1 MQEQEGFGVNCMQ
14 EISHILS
21 PGSLLSVTVYDGAA
35 KMSKRLLAERQRSP
49 APRPSVLLL
58 SLSALLLASPRARG
72 QNVDSKLESL
82 RQQMLK
88 DQSKD
93 YEITVP
99 LLLNGEQ
106 WRPANSIYS
115 KNHPSLLQL
124 VVQAEG
130 ERLVIHLER
139 NEGIIVFENKSYILE
154 PLEGATNEHKIYRA
168 ENLEIIPG
176 SCGHQLDISATRAA
190 DPSHRS
196 QGGRYKRETL
206 KTTKYVELVIVA
218 DNREFQ
224 RQGKD
229 VEKIKQRLIEIANYV
244 DKFYRPL
251 NIRVALVGVEVW
263 NDMDKCSISQDPFT
277 SLHEF
282 LDWRKLKLLPRKP
295 HDNAQLISG
304 VYFQGT
310 TIGMAP
316 IMSMCTAEQSGGVVM
331 DHSENPLGAAVTLA
345 HELGH
350 NFGMNH
356 DTLERGCNCKAS
368 TDKGGCIM
376 NPSTGYPFPM
386 VFSSCSRKDLENSLE
401 KGVGMCLFNLPE
413 VKESFGGQKCGNG
426 YVEDG
431 EECDCGEPD
440 ECTNRCCN
448 ATTCTLRPGAVCAH
462 GLCCEDCKLK
472 PAGISCRESSNSCD
486 LPEFCTGASPHC
498 PANVYLH
505 DGHACHGVDGYC
517 YNGICQTHEQ
527 QCITLWGQGA
537 KPAPGIC
544 FERVNSAGDPYGNCG
559 KDSKSSF
566 AKCEPRDAKCGK
578 IQCQGGANRP
588 VIGTNAVS
596 IETNIPLQEGGK
608 ILCRGTHVYLGDD
621 MPDPGLVLS
630 GTKCEDGK
638 ICLNRRCQ
646 NTSVFG
652 VHKCATKCHG
662 RGVCNNKKNC
672 HCEADWAPP
681 YCDKPGFGGS
691 VDSGPIR
698 QADNKSLTV
707 GVLITILCL
716 TFAGSVMYLK
726 RKTLMRLLFTSK
738 KTTIEK
744 LRSVSPARSSRS
756 SKLNHVRTTSLSKNL
771 IMKPQNANVQKRD
784 GPRRPLPYQ
793 IVDISDPVKT
803 HHVPQLKT
811 PQRVLPPLPQPPC
824 HQAGPERP
832 LPANPTLRLPQ
843 ENHKP
848 SPPRKPLPADPLNK
862 TRYNSACTPGLG
874 HTKALPH
881 IAPARPAPKHP
892 PPVPRSSNATADVK

>member
-1 MQEQEGFGVNCMQ
+1 
-14 EISHILS
+14 SS
-21 PGSLLSVTVYDGAA
+21 S
-35 KMSKRLLAERQRSP
+35 
-49 APRPSVLLL
+49 
-58 SLSALLLASPRARG
+58 
-72 QNVDSKLESL
+72 
-82 RQQMLK
+82 
-88 DQSKD
+88 
-93 YEITVP
+93 
-99 LLLNGEQ
+99 
-106 WRPANSIYS
+106 
-115 KNHPSLLQL
+115 
-124 VVQAEG
+124 
-130 ERLVIHLER
+130 
-139 NEGIIVFENKSYILE
+139 
-154 PLEGATNEHKIYRA
+154 
-168 ENLEIIPG
+168 
-176 SCGHQLDISATRAA
+176 
-190 DPSHRS
+190 
-196 QGGRYKRETL
+196 
-206 KTTKYVELVIVA
+206 
-218 DNREFQ
+218 
-224 RQGKD
+224 
-229 VEKIKQRLIEIANYV
+229 
-244 DKFYRPL
+244 
-251 NIRVALVGVEVW
+251 
-263 NDMDKCSISQDPFT
+263 
-277 SLHEF
+277 
-282 LDWRKLKLLPRKP
+282 
-295 HDNAQLISG
+295 
-304 VYFQGT
+304 
-310 TIGMAP
+310 
-316 IMSMCTAEQSGGVVM
+316 
-331 DHSENPLGAAVTLA
+331 
-345 HELGH
+345 
-350 NFGMNH
+350 
-356 DTLERGCNCKAS
+356 
-368 TDKGGCIM
+368 
-376 NPSTGYPFPM
+376 YPFPM

-448 ATTCTLRPGAVCAH
+448 ATTCTLKLGAVCAH
-462 GLCCEDCKLK
+462 GLCCEDCQLK

-638 ICLNRRCQ
+638 ICLNRQCQ

-691 VDSGPIR
+691 MDSGPIR

-716 TFAGSVMYLK
+716 IFAGSIMYLK
-726 RKTLMRLLFTSK
+726 RKTFMRWLFTSK

-744 LRSVSPARSSRS
+744 LRSVSPARPSSS
-756 SKLNHVRTTSLSKNL
+756 SEPNHVHTTSLSKNL
-771 IMKPQNANVQKRD
+771 IMKPQNKNIQKKD

-793 IVDISDPVKT
+793 IIDISNPVKT
-803 HHVPQLKT
+803 HDLPQLKT
-811 PQRVLPPLPQPPC
+811 PQRVLPPLPQLPC
-824 HQAGPERP
+824 HQAVPERP
-832 LPANPTLRLPQ
+832 LPANPSLRFAQ

-848 SPPRKPLPADPLNK
+848 NPPRKPLPADPLTK
-862 TRYNSACTPGLG
+862 VRYTGACPAAPGLA
-874 HTKALPH
+874 KALPH
-881 IAPARPAPKHP
+881 VTPVRPAPKQP
-892 PPVPRSSNATADVK
+892 PQVSRSGNTADVK

>member
-139 NEGIIVFENKSYILE
+139 NEGLLASSFTETHYLKDGSDVVLSRNYTGHCYYHGNVRGYPSSSVSLSTCSGLRGIIVFENKSYILE

-244 DKFYRPL
+244 D
-251 NIRVALVGVEVW
+251 
-263 NDMDKCSISQDPFT
+263 
-277 SLHEF
+277 
-282 LDWRKLKLLPRKP
+282 
-295 HDNAQLISG
+295 
-304 VYFQGT
+304 
-310 TIGMAP
+310 
-316 IMSMCTAEQSGGVVM
+316 
-331 DHSENPLGAAVTLA
+331 
-345 HELGH
+345 
-350 NFGMNH
+350 
-356 DTLERGCNCKAS
+356 
-368 TDKGGCIM
+368 
-376 NPSTGYPFPM
+376 
-386 VFSSCSRKDLENSLE
+386 
-401 KGVGMCLFNLPE
+401 
-413 VKESFGGQKCGNG
+413 
-426 YVEDG
+426 
-431 EECDCGEPD
+431 
-440 ECTNRCCN
+440 
-448 ATTCTLRPGAVCAH
+448 
-462 GLCCEDCKLK
+462 KLK

>member
-1 MQEQEGFGVNCMQ
+1 ATGFVHPREGRAPVTP
-14 EISHILS
+14 
-21 PGSLLSVTVYDGAA
+21 PGCFS
-35 KMSKRLLAERQRSP
+35 
-49 APRPSVLLL
+49 L
-58 SLSALLLASPRARG
+58 SLG
-72 QNVDSKLESL
+72 ENVDSKLESS
-82 RQQMLK
+82 RQQMPK

-93 YEITVP
+93 YEITIP
-99 LLLNGEQ
+99 FLLNGEQ
-106 WRPANSIYS
+106 WRPVNGIYS
-115 KNHPSLLQL
+115 KDHPALLQF
-124 VVQAEG
+124 VIQAEG
-130 ERLVIHLER
+130 KHLVINLER
-139 NEGIIVFENKSYILE
+139 NEGLLASSFTETHYLRDGTHVVLARNYTGHCYYHGNVQGYPDSSVSLSTCSGLRGIIVFENKSYILE
-154 PLEGATNEHKIYRA
+154 PLEGATSEHKIYRA
-168 ENLEIIPG
+168 GNLKIAPG
-176 SCGHQLDISATRAA
+176 SCGHQLDISAMRA
-190 DPSHRS
+190 DDSDTSHHS
-196 QGGRYKRETL
+196 QAGRYKRETL

-244 DKFYRPL
+244 DK
-251 NIRVALVGVEVW
+251 
-263 NDMDKCSISQDPFT
+263 
-277 SLHEF
+277 
-282 LDWRKLKLLPRKP
+282 
-295 HDNAQLISG
+295 
-304 VYFQGT
+304 
-310 TIGMAP
+310 
-316 IMSMCTAEQSGGVVM
+316 
-331 DHSENPLGAAVTLA
+331 
-345 HELGH
+345 
-350 NFGMNH
+350 
-356 DTLERGCNCKAS
+356 
-368 TDKGGCIM
+368 
-376 NPSTGYPFPM
+376 
-386 VFSSCSRKDLENSLE
+386 
-401 KGVGMCLFNLPE
+401 
-413 VKESFGGQKCGNG
+413 
-426 YVEDG
+426 
-431 EECDCGEPD
+431 
-440 ECTNRCCN
+440 
-448 ATTCTLRPGAVCAH
+448 
-462 GLCCEDCKLK
+462 LK

-505 DGHACHGVDGYC
+505 DGHACHRVDGYC

-691 VDSGPIR
+691 MDSGPIR
-698 QADNKSLTV
+698 QADNKSLTI
-707 GVLITILCL
+707 GLLITILCL
-716 TFAGSVMYLK
+716 IFAGSIMYLK
-726 RKTLMRLLFTSK
+726 RKTFMRWLFTSK

-744 LRSVSPARSSRS
+744 LRSVSPARPSSS
-756 SKLNHVRTTSLSKNL
+756 SDPNHVHTTSLSKNL
-771 IMKPQNANVQKRD
+771 IMKPQNANIQKRD

-793 IVDISDPVKT
+793 IIDISNPVKT
-803 HHVPQLKT
+803 HDLPQLKT
-811 PQRVLPPLPQPPC
+811 PQRVLPPLPQLPC
-824 HQAGPERP
+824 HQAVPERP
-832 LPANPTLRLPQ
+832 LPANPSLKFAQ
-843 ENHKP
+843 EKHKP
-848 SPPRKPLPADPLNK
+848 NPPRKPLPADPLTK
-862 TRYNSACTPGLG
+862 ARGSSACTAVPG
-874 HTKALPH
+874 HAKALPH
-881 IAPARPAPKHP
+881 VT
-892 PPVPRSSNATADVK
+892 PVRWVLLIRMP

>member
-1 MQEQEGFGVNCMQ
+1 
-14 EISHILS
+14 
-21 PGSLLSVTVYDGAA
+21 
-35 KMSKRLLAERQRSP
+35 MSKPLHAEQQRFPPPHPP
-49 APRPSVLLL
+49 AQISMLLL
-58 SLSALLLASPRARG
+58 SLSWLFLASPRAQG
-72 QNVDSKLESL
+72 ENVDGKLETS
-82 RQQMLK
+82 RQQMPK
-88 DQSKD
+88 DQPED
-93 YEITVP
+93 YEITIP
-99 LLLNGEQ
+99 FLLNGER
-106 WRPANSIYS
+106 WRPVNGIYS
-115 KNHPSLLQL
+115 KDHPALLQF
-124 VVQAEG
+124 VIQVESQH
-130 ERLVIHLER
+130 LVINLER
-139 NEGIIVFENKSYILE
+139 NEGLLASSFTETHYLKDGTDVVLIRNYTGHCYYHGNVRGYPDSSVSLSTCSGLRGIIVFENKNYILE
-154 PLEGATNEHKIYRA
+154 PLQGATSEHKIYRA
-168 ENLEIIPG
+168 ENLKIAPG
-176 SCGHQLDISATRAA
+176 SCGHQLDISARRAA
-190 DPSHRS
+190 DNDTSHHS
-196 QGGRYKRETL
+196 QAGRHKRETL

-244 DKFYRPL
+244 DK
-251 NIRVALVGVEVW
+251 
-263 NDMDKCSISQDPFT
+263 
-277 SLHEF
+277 
-282 LDWRKLKLLPRKP
+282 
-295 HDNAQLISG
+295 
-304 VYFQGT
+304 
-310 TIGMAP
+310 
-316 IMSMCTAEQSGGVVM
+316 
-331 DHSENPLGAAVTLA
+331 
-345 HELGH
+345 
-350 NFGMNH
+350 
-356 DTLERGCNCKAS
+356 
-368 TDKGGCIM
+368 
-376 NPSTGYPFPM
+376 
-386 VFSSCSRKDLENSLE
+386 
-401 KGVGMCLFNLPE
+401 
-413 VKESFGGQKCGNG
+413 
-426 YVEDG
+426 
-431 EECDCGEPD
+431 
-440 ECTNRCCN
+440 
-448 ATTCTLRPGAVCAH
+448 
-462 GLCCEDCKLK
+462 LK
-472 PAGISCRESSNSCD
+472 PAGIPCRESSNSCD

-691 VDSGPIR
+691 MDSGPIR
-698 QADNKSLTV
+698 QADNTSLTI

-716 TFAGSVMYLK
+716 TFAGLIMYLK
-726 RKTLMRLLFTSK
+726 RKTFMRWLFTSK

-744 LRSVSPARSSRS
+744 LRSVSPARPSASSEPNRV
-756 SKLNHVRTTSLSKNL
+756 HTTSLSKNL
-771 IMKPQNANVQKRD
+771 IMKPQNTNIQKRD

-793 IVDISDPVKT
+793 IIDISNPVKT
-803 HHVPQLKT
+803 EDLPQLKT
-811 PQRVLPPLPQPPC
+811 PQRVLPPLPQLPS
-824 HQAGPERP
+824 HHAVPERP
-832 LPANPTLRLPQ
+832 LPANPSLRFTQ
-843 ENHKP
+843 ETHKP
-848 SPPRKPLPADPLNK
+848 DPPRKPLPADPLTK
-862 TRYNSACTPGLG
+862 ARSNSACTAVPG

-881 IAPARPAPKHP
+881 VTPVRPAPKHP
-892 PPVPRSSNATADVK
+892 PQASRSSDTADVK

>member
-1 MQEQEGFGVNCMQ
+1 
-14 EISHILS
+14 
-21 PGSLLSVTVYDGAA
+21 
-35 KMSKRLLAERQRSP
+35 MSKRLHAEQQRFPPPHPP
-49 APRPSVLLL
+49 AQISMLLL
-58 SLSALLLASPRARG
+58 SLSWLFLASPRAQG
-72 QNVDSKLESL
+72 ENVDSKLESS
-82 RQQMLK
+82 RQQMPK
-88 DQSKD
+88 DQPKD

-99 LLLNGEQ
+99 FLLNGEQ
-106 WRPANSIYS
+106 WRPVNGIYS
-115 KNHPSLLQL
+115 KNHPALLQF
-124 VVQAEG
+124 VIQAESKH
-130 ERLVIHLER
+130 LVISLER
-139 NEGIIVFENKSYILE
+139 NEGLLASSFTETHYLKDGTDVVLARNYTGHCYYHGNVRGYPDSSVSLSTCSGLRGIIVFENKSYILE
-154 PLEGATNEHKIYRA
+154 PLEGATSEHKIYRA
-168 ENLEIIPG
+168 ESLKIAPG
-176 SCGHQLDISATRAA
+176 SCGHQLDISAMRA
-190 DPSHRS
+190 DDNDTSHHS
-196 QGGRYKRETL
+196 QAGRYKRETL

-244 DKFYRPL
+244 DK
-251 NIRVALVGVEVW
+251 
-263 NDMDKCSISQDPFT
+263 
-277 SLHEF
+277 
-282 LDWRKLKLLPRKP
+282 
-295 HDNAQLISG
+295 
-304 VYFQGT
+304 
-310 TIGMAP
+310 
-316 IMSMCTAEQSGGVVM
+316 
-331 DHSENPLGAAVTLA
+331 
-345 HELGH
+345 
-350 NFGMNH
+350 
-356 DTLERGCNCKAS
+356 
-368 TDKGGCIM
+368 
-376 NPSTGYPFPM
+376 
-386 VFSSCSRKDLENSLE
+386 
-401 KGVGMCLFNLPE
+401 
-413 VKESFGGQKCGNG
+413 
-426 YVEDG
+426 
-431 EECDCGEPD
+431 
-440 ECTNRCCN
+440 
-448 ATTCTLRPGAVCAH
+448 
-462 GLCCEDCKLK
+462 LK

-505 DGHACHGVDGYC
+505 DGHACHRVDGYC

-566 AKCEPRDAKCGK
+566 AKCEARDAKCGK

-638 ICLNRRCQ
+638 ICLNRQCQ

-691 VDSGPIR
+691 MDSGPIR
-698 QADNKSLTV
+698 QADNKSLTI

-716 TFAGSVMYLK
+716 IFAGSIMYLK
-726 RKTLMRLLFTSK
+726 RKTFMRWLFTSK

-744 LRSVSPARSSRS
+744 LRSVSPARPSSS
-756 SKLNHVRTTSLSKNL
+756 SEPSHVHTTSLSKNL
-771 IMKPQNANVQKRD
+771 IMKPQNTNIQKRD

-793 IVDISDPVKT
+793 IIDISNPVKT
-803 HHVPQLKT
+803 HNLSQLKT
-811 PQRVLPPLPQPPC
+811 PQRVLPPLPQLPC
-824 HQAGPERP
+824 HHAVPERP
-832 LPANPTLRLPQ
+832 LPANPSLRFTQ

-848 SPPRKPLPADPLNK
+848 NPPRKPLPADPLNK
-862 TRYNSACTPGLG
+862 ARYNSTCTAVPG

-881 IAPARPAPKHP
+881 VTPVRPAPKHP
-892 PPVPRSSNATADVK
+892 PQVSRSSNTADVK

>member
-1 MQEQEGFGVNCMQ
+1 
-14 EISHILS
+14 
-21 PGSLLSVTVYDGAA
+21 
-35 KMSKRLLAERQRSP
+35 MSKRLHAAQQRSP
-49 APRPSVLLL
+49 PPHPPAQLSMLLL
-58 SLSALLLASPRARG
+58 SLSWLFLASPRAQG
-72 QNVDSKLESL
+72 ENVDSKLESS
-82 RQQMLK
+82 RQQMPK
-88 DQSKD
+88 DQSKG

-99 LLLNGEQ
+99 LLLNGDK
-106 WRPANSIYS
+106 WRPVNGIYS
-115 KNHPSLLQL
+115 KNHPALLQF
-124 VVQAEG
+124 VIQAESK
-130 ERLVIHLER
+130 RLVINLER
-139 NEGIIVFENKSYILE
+139 NEGLLASSFTETHYLKDGTDVVLAGNYTGHCYYHGNVQGYPDSSVSLSTCSGLRGIIVFENKSYILE
-154 PLEGATNEHKIYRA
+154 PLEGATSEHKIYPA
-168 ENLEIIPG
+168 ENLKIAPG
-176 SCGHQLDISATRAA
+176 SCGHQLDISAMRAG
-190 DPSHRS
+190 DNDTSHHF
-196 QGGRYKRETL
+196 QAGRYKRETL

-244 DKFYRPL
+244 DK
-251 NIRVALVGVEVW
+251 
-263 NDMDKCSISQDPFT
+263 
-277 SLHEF
+277 
-282 LDWRKLKLLPRKP
+282 
-295 HDNAQLISG
+295 
-304 VYFQGT
+304 
-310 TIGMAP
+310 
-316 IMSMCTAEQSGGVVM
+316 
-331 DHSENPLGAAVTLA
+331 
-345 HELGH
+345 
-350 NFGMNH
+350 
-356 DTLERGCNCKAS
+356 
-368 TDKGGCIM
+368 
-376 NPSTGYPFPM
+376 
-386 VFSSCSRKDLENSLE
+386 
-401 KGVGMCLFNLPE
+401 
-413 VKESFGGQKCGNG
+413 
-426 YVEDG
+426 
-431 EECDCGEPD
+431 
-440 ECTNRCCN
+440 
-448 ATTCTLRPGAVCAH
+448 
-462 GLCCEDCKLK
+462 LK

-505 DGHACHGVDGYC
+505 DGHACHRVDGYC

-638 ICLNRRCQ
+638 ICLNRQCQ

-698 QADNKSLTV
+698 QADNKSLTI

-716 TFAGSVMYLK
+716 IFAGSIMYLK
-726 RKTLMRLLFTSK
+726 RKTFMRWLFTSK

-744 LRSVSPARSSRS
+744 LRSVSPARPSSS
-756 SKLNHVRTTSLSKNL
+756 SEPNHVHTTALSKNL
-771 IMKPQNANVQKRD
+771 MKPQNTNVQKRD

-793 IVDISDPVKT
+793 IIDISNPVKT
-803 HHVPQLKT
+803 HDLPQLKT
-811 PQRVLPPLPQPPC
+811 PQRVLPPLPQLPC
-824 HQAGPERP
+824 HEAVPERP
-832 LPANPTLRLPQ
+832 LPATPSLRFAQ
-843 ENHKP
+843 ENQKP
-848 SPPRKPLPADPLNK
+848 NPPRKPLPADPLTK
-862 TRYNSACTPGLG
+862 ARCTSACTPVPG

-881 IAPARPAPKHP
+881 LTPVRPAPKHP
-892 PPVPRSSNATADVK
+892 PQVPRASNTADVK

>member
-1 MQEQEGFGVNCMQ
+1 SRAPVT
-14 EISHILS
+14 L
-21 PGSLLSVTVYDGAA
+21 PGCFS
-35 KMSKRLLAERQRSP
+35 
-49 APRPSVLLL
+49 L
-58 SLSALLLASPRARG
+58 SLG
-72 QNVDSKLESL
+72 ENVDSKLESS
-82 RQQMLK
+82 RQQMPK

-99 LLLNGEQ
+99 FLLNGEQ
-106 WRPANSIYS
+106 WRPVNGIYS
-115 KNHPSLLQL
+115 KNHPALLQF
-124 VVQAEG
+124 VIQAESKH
-130 ERLVIHLER
+130 LVINLER
-139 NEGIIVFENKSYILE
+139 NEGLLASSFTETHYLKDGTDVVLARNYTGHCYYHGNVRGYPDSSVSLSTCSGLRGIIVFENKSYILE
-154 PLEGATNEHKIYRA
+154 PLEGATSEHKIYRA
-168 ENLEIIPG
+168 ENLKIAPG
-176 SCGHQLDISATRAA
+176 SCGHQLDVSATRAG
-190 DPSHRS
+190 DNDTPHHS
-196 QGGRYKRETL
+196 QAGRYKRETL

-282 LDWRKLKLLPRKP
+282 LDWRKLKLLPRKA
-295 HDNAQLISG
+295 HDNFIKHFKGQ
-304 VYFQGT
+304 
-310 TIGMAP
+310 
-316 IMSMCTAEQSGGVVM
+316 

-448 ATTCTLRPGAVCAH
+448 ATTCTLKLGAVCAH
-462 GLCCEDCKLK
+462 GLCCEDCQLK

-652 VHKCATKCHG
+652 VHRCATKCHG

-672 HCEADWAPP
+672 HCE
-681 YCDKPGFGGS
+681 PGFGGS

-698 QADNKSLTV
+698 QADNKSLTI

-716 TFAGSVMYLK
+716 IFAGSIMYLK
-726 RKTLMRLLFTSK
+726 RKTFMRWLFTSK

-744 LRSVSPARSSRS
+744 LRSVSPARPSSS
-756 SKLNHVRTTSLSKNL
+756 SEPNHVHTRSLSKNL
-771 IMKPQNANVQKRD
+771 TMKPQNTNIQKRD

-793 IVDISDPVKT
+793 IIDISNPVKT
-803 HHVPQLKT
+803 HDLPQLKT
-811 PQRVLPPLPQPPC
+811 PQRVLPPLPQLPC
-824 HQAGPERP
+824 HQAVPERP
-832 LPANPTLRLPQ
+832 LPANPTLRFAQ
-843 ENHKP
+843 ESHKP
-848 SPPRKPLPADPLNK
+848 NPPRKPLPADPLTK
-862 TRYNSACTPGLG
+862 ARYNSACTAVPG
-874 HTKALPH
+874 HTKALP
-881 IAPARPAPKHP
+881 
-892 PPVPRSSNATADVK
+892 PVTPVRLVRIKMA

>member
-1 MQEQEGFGVNCMQ
+1 
-14 EISHILS
+14 
-21 PGSLLSVTVYDGAA
+21 
-35 KMSKRLLAERQRSP
+35 MSKRLHAEQQRSP
-49 APRPSVLLL
+49 PPHPPAQISMLLL
-58 SLSALLLASPRARG
+58 SLSCLLLASPAAQG
-72 QNVDSKLESL
+72 ENVDGRLESS
-82 RQQMLK
+82 RQQMPK

-99 LLLNGEQ
+99 FLLNGEQ
-106 WRPANSIYS
+106 WRPVNGIYS
-115 KNHPSLLQL
+115 KNHPALLQF
-124 VVQAEG
+124 VIQAESKH
-130 ERLVIHLER
+130 LVIDLER
-139 NEGIIVFENKSYILE
+139 NEYLQNMLMKPNRGLLASSFTETHYLKDGTNVVLTRNYKPEIDDHFELKGMENHEKTGEQRAFVTIETLCLFCHQDHCHYHGAVRGFPGSSVSLSTCSGLRGIISFENKSYVLE
-154 PLEGATNEHKIYRA
+154 PLEGATNEHKIYQA
-168 ENLEIIPG
+168 ENLKIAPG
-176 SCGHQLDISATRAA
+176 SCGHQLDISAVRAA
-190 DPSHRS
+190 GGDTLRHSRA
-196 QGGRYKRETL
+196 GRYKRETL

-218 DNREFQ
+218 DNREYVNPLHLKFQ

-448 ATTCTLRPGAVCAH
+448 ATTCTLKPGAVCAH
-462 GLCCEDCKLK
+462 GLCCEDCQGLRLFTVFVLK
-472 PAGISCRESSNSCD
+472 RVK
-486 LPEFCTGASPHC
+486 ASEEIMP
-498 PANVYLH
+498 VMQM
-505 DGHACHGVDGYC
+505 V
-517 YNGICQTHEQ
+517 
-527 QCITLWGQGA
+527 GA

-596 IETNIPLQEGGK
+596 IETNIPLQEGGR

-621 MPDPGLVLS
+621 MPDPGLVLA

-652 VHKCATKCHG
+652 VHRCATKCHG
-662 RGVCNNKKNC
+662 RGHGLFSSSSLSLFFFVFVVFFVILFLFFVVIVFFLFFVVVFFQS
-672 HCEADWAPP
+672 ATIRRTVTVRLTGPP
-681 YCDKPGFGGS
+681 
-691 VDSGPIR
+691 
-698 QADNKSLTV
+698 LTV
-707 GVLITILCL
+707 TSRALVAAWT
-716 TFAGSVMYLK
+716 AD
-726 RKTLMRLLFTSK
+726 LLG
-738 KTTIEK
+738 
-744 LRSVSPARSSRS
+744 R
-756 SKLNHVRTTSLSKNL
+756 
-771 IMKPQNANVQKRD
+771 QRD

-793 IVDISDPVKT
+793 IVDIGGPVKT
-803 HHVPQLKT
+803 DDLPQLRT
-811 PQRVLPPLPQPPC
+811 PQRVLPPLPCP
-824 HQAGPERP
+824 QAVPHR
-832 LPANPTLRLPQ
+832 
-843 ENHKP
+843 
-848 SPPRKPLPADPLNK
+848 
-862 TRYNSACTPGLG
+862 
-874 HTKALPH
+874 ALPH
-881 IAPARPAPKHP
+881 RALRCPQVSLKLLVHSYCVMICLR
-892 PPVPRSSNATADVK
+892 

>member
-1 MQEQEGFGVNCMQ
+1 
-14 EISHILS
+14 
-21 PGSLLSVTVYDGAA
+21 
-35 KMSKRLLAERQRSP
+35 MSKRLRAERQRSP

-88 DQSKD
+88 EQSKD

-99 LLLNGEQ
+99 FLLNGEQ

-124 VVQAEG
+124 VIQAEG
-130 ERLVIHLER
+130 QRLVIHLER
-139 NEGIIVFENKSYILE
+139 NEVLKYYLFSCNQGHCYYHGNVRGYPSSSVSLSTCSGLRGIIVFENKSYVLE
-154 PLEGATNEHKIYRA
+154 PLEGATSEHKIYRA
-168 ENLEIIPG
+168 ENLEIVPG
-176 SCGHQLDISATRAA
+176 SCGHQLDVSATRAA
-190 DPSHRS
+190 DTSHRS
-196 QGGRYKRETL
+196 QAGRYKRETL

-244 DKFYRPL
+244 D
-251 NIRVALVGVEVW
+251 
-263 NDMDKCSISQDPFT
+263 
-277 SLHEF
+277 
-282 LDWRKLKLLPRKP
+282 
-295 HDNAQLISG
+295 
-304 VYFQGT
+304 
-310 TIGMAP
+310 
-316 IMSMCTAEQSGGVVM
+316 
-331 DHSENPLGAAVTLA
+331 
-345 HELGH
+345 
-350 NFGMNH
+350 
-356 DTLERGCNCKAS
+356 
-368 TDKGGCIM
+368 
-376 NPSTGYPFPM
+376 
-386 VFSSCSRKDLENSLE
+386 
-401 KGVGMCLFNLPE
+401 
-413 VKESFGGQKCGNG
+413 
-426 YVEDG
+426 
-431 EECDCGEPD
+431 
-440 ECTNRCCN
+440 
-448 ATTCTLRPGAVCAH
+448 
-462 GLCCEDCKLK
+462 KLK

-726 RKTLMRLLFTSK
+726 RKTLMRFLFTSK

-756 SKLNHVRTTSLSKNL
+756 SKPNHVRTASLSKNL
-771 IMKPQNANVQKRD
+771 IMKPQNTNVQKRD

-832 LPANPTLRLPQ
+832 LPANPMLRVSQ

-848 SPPRKPLPADPLNK
+848 NPPRKPLPADPLNK
-862 TRYNSACTPGLG
+862 ARYNSTCTPGLG

-881 IAPARPAPKHP
+881 IAPVRLVLLLNMAWLVAQHG
-892 PPVPRSSNATADVK
+892 